1 MIPMISHLLFLLV
14 GLALLVWSADRFV
27 FGAAAVARNLG
38 LAPMIIGLTIV
49 SMGSSAPEAMV
60 AASAAMEGKL
70 DTAVGNV
77 IGSNI
82 ANITLILGISALLKP
97 LLVGSS
103 TLVKEMP
110 MMVLATVLAGYLL
123 HDLELSRT
131 DGMLLALGFIAV
143 MGFLIYNAF
152 QNRDDQLAQ
161 ASEDEVPS
169 NVPMPKAILWLMV
182 GMVVLPLSA
191 DLMVDN
197 AVGIAKFYGLSDLVI
212 GLTIIAVGTSLPE
225 LAACVA
231 GLAKGEDDLVIG
243 NVVGSNLF
251 NILAV
256 LAIPTMIAPGAIDP
270 AAAGRDF
277 FIMLA
282 TSLAPLLILLL
293 KRNKT
298 IGRVEGA
305 LLLLCFVAYQIILFQ
320 QTA

>member
-1 MIPMISHLLFLLV
+1 MISHLLFLLV

>member
-1 MIPMISHLLFLLV
+1 MILHLLLLLL

-70 DTAVGNV
+70 NTAVGNV
-77 IGSNI
+77 LGSNI
-82 ANITLILGISALLKP
+82 ANITLILGLCAVIKP
-97 LLVGSS
+97 LMVGSS

-110 MMVLATVLAGYLL
+110 LMVLATVLAGYLL
-123 HDLELSRT
+123 NDLTLSFI
-131 DGMLLALGFIAV
+131 DGLILAAAFIAV
-143 MGFLIYNAF
+143 MGFLVYNAF
-152 QNRDDQLAQ
+152 QNRDDHLAEVSQ
-161 ASEDEVPS
+161 DEVPD
-169 NVPMPKAILWLMV
+169 NVPMPKAILWLV
-182 GMVVLPLSA
+182 AGMILLPFSA

-197 AVGIAKFYGLSDLVI
+197 AVGIAKLFGLSDLVI

-256 LAIPTMIAPGAIDP
+256 LAIPTLIAPGAIDP
-270 AAAGRDF
+270 AAAGRDL
-277 FIMLA
+277 FITLA
-282 TSLAPLLILLL
+282 TSIAPLLILLA
-293 KRNKT
+293 KKNKS
-298 IGRVEGA
+298 IGRVEG
-305 LLLLCFVAYQIILFQ
+305 LLLLSTFAVYQIFLFAQ
-320 QTA
+320 AS

>member
-1 MIPMISHLLFLLV
+1 MIIHLLLLFF
-14 GLALLVWSADRFV
+14 GLGLLVWSADRFV

-38 LAPMIIGLTIV
+38 IAPMIIGLTIV

-82 ANITLILGISALLKP
+82 ANITLILGLCALLKP
-97 LLVGSS
+97 LIVGSS

-110 MMVLATVLAGYLL
+110 MMIMATVLAGYLM
-123 HDLELSRT
+123 HDLTLSRT
-131 DGMLLALGFIAV
+131 DGILLAAAFIGV
-143 MGFLIYNAF
+143 MGFLIFNAF
-152 QNRDDQLAQ
+152 RNRDDQLTQ
-161 ASEDEVPS
+161 QSSDDVPD
-169 NVPMPKAILWLMV
+169 NVPMGKAALWLIV
-182 GMVVLPLSA
+182 GMIVLPISA

-197 AVGIAKFYGLSDLVI
+197 AVGIAKLFGMSDLVI

-256 LAIPTMIAPGAIDP
+256 LAIPTFIAPGAIDA

-282 TSLAPLLILLL
+282 TSLAPLAILIL
-293 KRNKT
+293 KKNKT
-298 IGRVEGA
+298 IGRIEGA
-305 LLLLCFVAYQIILFQ
+305 LLLACFIAYQISLFSQ
-320 QTA
+320 LA